1 MHEDRRTHTPNRS
14 LLALLPSESIER
26 VARIVAVALGKPA
39 LAVTDFNPAV
49 DRGDGNRVAPDTLRV
64 LLADTSSVV
73 DEPVIVHDSTAER
86 SPGSCRAPLP
96 ASAYAGLPIGNG
108 NAPTGVLWV
117 LDGVPRNWSEDEVQA
132 LKDLAAWVSTE
143 LHLRRHA
150 LHDAL
155 TGLPNRSLFLDR
167 LAHAATRA
175 RRHKDFRFAVVVLDI
190 DGFKAVN
197 DSLGHGAGDEL
208 LIEVARRLETCVRSE
223 DTVARLGGD
232 DFALL
237 LESLADE
244 TDAGRVTER
253 IRAALATPAVLRADD
268 GESAK
273 IFPSASM
280 GVVTSSLA
288 AQAPTELLQCADIA
302 LCRAKRAGRSRF
314 EMFDR
319 AMQARALTRLKAETD
334 LHHAVERGEFVVYYQ
349 PMVDLRSGRITELE
363 ALVRWQA
370 RQGIVPPLEFI
381 PLAEETGLIIPI
393 GSFVLTEAC
402 RQLQVWRQRF
412 SRSTPLSMSVNL
424 SVREFTQRSFVGHV
438 EETIRASGIDP
449 RLLRLEITESIA
461 IEDKQR
467 TLEMLAALRQLGVRI
482 YLDDFGIGYS
492 SLGYLH
498 QWPLDA
504 IKIDRTFVTRMH
516 TEPTH
521 LQLVRT
527 VRALASN
534 IGVAAVA
541 EGVETEAQLTTLRE
555 IGCEYAQGYLFS
567 KPVPSDEIERL
578 LTADPGW

>member
-1 MHEDRRTHTPNRS
+1 LLQEDRPTHTPNRS

-26 VARIVAVALGKPA
+26 LARIVAAALGKPA
-39 LAVTDFNPAV
+39 LAVTDLGAA
-49 DRGDGNRVAPDTLRV
+49 GRVTPDTLRV
-64 LLADTSSVV
+64 LLADTTVV
-73 DEPVIVHDSTAER
+73 NEPVIVHDANAEAQ
-86 SPGSCRAPLP
+86 GSSSRVPLP
-96 ASAYAGLPIGNG
+96 ACAYAGVPVANG
-108 NAPTGVLWV
+108 NAPAGMLWV
-117 LDGVPRNWSEDEVQA
+117 LDGEPRNWSEGDVQA
-132 LKDLAAWVSTE
+132 MKDLAAWVSTE

-197 DSLGHGAGDEL
+197 DSLGHCAGDAL
-208 LIEVARRLETCVRSE
+208 LIEMARRLETCVRGE

-232 DFALL
+232 DFAIL

-244 TDAGRVTER
+244 MDAGRVTER
-253 IRAALATPAVLRADD
+253 IRTALATPVVLNADD
-268 GESAK
+268 GESAE

-288 AQAPTELLQCADIA
+288 AQGPAELLQCADIA
-302 LCRAKRAGRSRF
+302 LSRAKRAGRSRF

-319 AMQARALTRLKAETD
+319 VMQARALTRLKAETD
-334 LHHAVERGEFVVYYQ
+334 LHHAVERREFIVYYQ
-349 PMVDLRSGRITELE
+349 PMVDLKSGRITELE

-370 RQGIVPPLEFI
+370 KQRIVPPLEFI
-381 PLAEETGLIIPI
+381 PLAEETGLIVPI
-393 GSFVLTEAC
+393 GSYVLAEAC
-402 RQLQVWRQRF
+402 RQLRVWQGRF
-412 SRSTPLSMSVNL
+412 SRSVPLSISVNL
-424 SVREFTQRSFVGHV
+424 SVREFTQLSFVSRV
-438 EETIRASGIDP
+438 EDTIRATGIDP

-461 IEDKQR
+461 IDDKQR

-482 YLDDFGIGYS
+482 YLDDFGTGYS

-516 TEPTH
+516 TDPTH

-541 EGVETEAQLTTLRE
+541 EGVETEAQLETLRE

-567 KPVPSDEIERL
+567 KPAPADEMERL
-578 LTADPGW
+578 LSEDPRW

>member
-1 MHEDRRTHTPNRS
+1 MTDLGAVTERAHVG
-14 LLALLPSESIER
+14 R
-26 VARIVAVALGKPA
+26 VAHE
-39 LAVTDFNPAV
+39 
-49 DRGDGNRVAPDTLRV
+49 TLQV
-64 LLADTSSVV
+64 LLADTSLAN
-73 DEPVIVHDSTAER
+73 EPIIVRDSNAEAQ
-86 SPGSCRAPLP
+86 SASCQAPLP
-96 ASAYAGLPIGNG
+96 ASAYAGLPVANG
-108 NAPTGVLWV
+108 TAPAGMLWV
-117 LDGVPRNWSEDEVQA
+117 LDGEPRNWSEREVQA
-132 LKDLAAWVSTE
+132 MKDLADWVSTE
-143 LHLRRHA
+143 LQLRRHA

-197 DSLGHGAGDEL
+197 DSLGHCAGDAL

-232 DFALL
+232 DFAIL

-244 TDAGRVTER
+244 MDAGRVTER
-253 IRAALATPAVLRADD
+253 IRAALATPVVLHADNED
-268 GESAK
+268 SAE

-288 AQAPTELLQCADIA
+288 AQGPAELLQCADIA
-302 LCRAKRAGRSRF
+302 LSRAKRAGRSRF

-319 AMQARALTRLKAETD
+319 VMQARALTRLKAETE
-334 LHHAVERGEFVVYYQ
+334 LHHAVDRREFVVYYQ
-349 PMVDLRSGRITELE
+349 PMVDLRTGRITELE

-370 RQGIVPPLEFI
+370 RQRIVPPLEFI
-381 PLAEETGLIIPI
+381 PLAEETGLIVPI
-393 GSFVLTEAC
+393 GSYVLAEAC
-402 RQLQVWRQRF
+402 RQLRAWQAQF

-424 SVREFTQRSFVGHV
+424 SVREFTQASFVSRV
-438 EETIRASGIDP
+438 EETIRATGIDP

-461 IEDKQR
+461 IEDKQP

-482 YLDDFGIGYS
+482 YLDDFGTGYS

-516 TEPTH
+516 AEPTH

-541 EGVETEAQLTTLRE
+541 EGVETEAQLATLRE

-567 KPVPSDEIERL
+567 KPVPSDEMERL
-578 LTADPGW
+578 LSEDPRW

>member
-1 MHEDRRTHTPNRS
+1 LQEDRPTQTPNRS
-14 LLALLPSESIER
+14 PLALLPSESIER
-26 VARIVAVALGKPA
+26 LARIVAAALGKPA
-39 LAVTDFNPAV
+39 LTGTDLGAATEHAEA
-49 DRGDGNRVAPDTLRV
+49 GRVARETLRV
-64 LLADTSSVV
+64 LLSDTSVV
-73 DEPVIVHDSTAER
+73 KEPIIVHDSNAE
-86 SPGSCRAPLP
+86 PQAASCQAPL
-96 ASAYAGLPIGNG
+96 AARAYAGMPIGHG
-108 NAPTGVLWV
+108 NMPAGMLWV
-117 LDGVPRNWSEDEVQA
+117 LDGEPRNWSEGEVQVIT
-132 LKDLAAWVSTE
+132 DLAAWVSTE
-143 LHLRRHA
+143 LYLRRHA

-167 LAHAATRA
+167 LAHAVTRA
-175 RRHKDFRFAVVVLDI
+175 RRHKDFRFAVAVLDV

-208 LIEVARRLETCVRSE
+208 LIEMARRLETCVRGE

-232 DFALL
+232 DFAIL

-253 IRAALATPAVLRADD
+253 IREALAAPVELHADD
-268 GESAK
+268 GESAE

-288 AQAPTELLQCADIA
+288 AQGPAELLQCADIA
-302 LCRAKRAGRSRF
+302 LSRAKRAGRSRF

-319 AMQARALTRLKAETD
+319 VMQARALTRLKAETD
-334 LHHAVERGEFVVYYQ
+334 LHHAVERREFVVYYQ

-370 RQGIVPPLEFI
+370 RQRIVPPLEFI
-381 PLAEETGLIIPI
+381 PLAEETGLIVPI
-393 GSFVLTEAC
+393 GSFVLAAAC
-402 RQLQVWRQRF
+402 RQLRAWQKRF
-412 SRSTPLSMSVNL
+412 TRSTPLSMSVNL
-424 SVREFTQRSFVGHV
+424 SVREFTQLSFVSRV
-438 EETIRASGIDP
+438 EETIRATGIDP

-461 IEDKQR
+461 IEDTQR
-467 TLEMLAALRQLGVRI
+467 TLEMLAALRRLGVQI
-482 YLDDFGIGYS
+482 YLDDFGTGYS

-534 IGVAAVA
+534 IGVVAVA
-541 EGVETEAQLTTLRE
+541 EGVETEAQLATLRE

-567 KPVPSDEIERL
+567 KPVPSEEMEKL
-578 LTADPGW
+578 LSADPRW

>member
-1 MHEDRRTHTPNRS
+1 
-14 LLALLPSESIER
+14 LPPESIER
-26 VARIVAVALGKPA
+26 LARIVAVALGKPA
-39 LAVTDFNPAV
+39 LAVTDLGAATE
-49 DRGDGNRVAPDTLRV
+49 RDGTLRV
-64 LLADTSSVV
+64 LLADTGLATEPIIVRDANADAPAASS
-73 DEPVIVHDSTAER
+73 H
-86 SPGSCRAPLP
+86 APLP
-96 ASAYAGLPIGNG
+96 ACAYAGVPVANG
-108 NAPTGVLWV
+108 NAAAGMLWV
-117 LDGVPRNWSEDEVQA
+117 LDGEPRNWSERDVQA
-132 LKDLAAWVSTE
+132 MQDLAAWVSTE

-175 RRHKDFRFAVVVLDI
+175 RRHKEFRFGVVVLDI

-197 DSLGHGAGDEL
+197 DSLGHRAGDEL
-208 LIEVARRLETCVRSE
+208 LIEVARRLETCVRGE

-232 DFALL
+232 DFAIL

-253 IRAALATPAVLRADD
+253 IRSALATSIELHADD
-268 GESAK
+268 GESAE

-280 GVVTSSLA
+280 GVVTSSLT
-288 AQAPTELLQCADIA
+288 AQGPAELLQCADIA
-302 LCRAKRAGRSRF
+302 LSRAKRAGRSRF

-319 AMQARALTRLKAETD
+319 VMQARALTRLKAETD
-334 LHHAVERGEFVVYYQ
+334 LHHAVERREFVVYYQ
-349 PMVDLRSGRITELE
+349 PMVDLESGHITELE
-363 ALVRWQA
+363 ALVRWQS
-370 RQGIVPPLEFI
+370 RQRIVPPLEFI
-381 PLAEETGLIIPI
+381 PLAEETGLIVPI
-393 GSFVLTEAC
+393 GSFVLAEAC
-402 RQLQVWRQRF
+402 RQLQVWQRRF

-424 SVREFTQRSFVGHV
+424 SVREFTQLSFVSRI
-438 EETIRASGIDP
+438 EETIRATGIDP

-482 YLDDFGIGYS
+482 YLDDFGTGYS

-541 EGVETEAQLTTLRE
+541 EGVETEAQLATLRE

-567 KPVPSDEIERL
+567 KPAPSEEMERL
-578 LTADPGW
+578 LSADPRW

>member
-1 MHEDRRTHTPNRS
+1 LQEDRRTQTPNRS

-26 VARIVAVALGKPA
+26 LARIVAVALGKPA
-39 LAVTDFNPAV
+39 LAVTDLAATT
-49 DRGDGNRVAPDTLRV
+49 APVDTLRV
-64 LLADTSSVV
+64 LLAETNGVT
-73 DEPVIVHDSTAER
+73 EPIIVHNSSTDGATA
-86 SPGSCRAPLP
+86 SSQAPL
-96 ASAYAGLPIGNG
+96 AARAYAGVPLTNG
-108 NAPTGVLWV
+108 NAPAGMLWV
-117 LDGVPRNWSEDEVQA
+117 LDGEPRNWSECQVQA
-132 LKDLAAWVSTE
+132 MKDLAAWVSTE

-150 LHDAL
+150 LHDSL

-167 LAHAATRA
+167 LSHAVTRA

-208 LIEVARRLETCVRSE
+208 LIEMARRLETCVRGE

-232 DFALL
+232 DFGIL

-253 IRAALATPAVLRADD
+253 IRAALAASVVLHADN
-268 GESAK
+268 GESAE

-288 AQAPTELLQCADIA
+288 AQGPAELLQCADIA
-302 LCRAKRAGRSRF
+302 LSRAKRAGRSRF

-319 AMQARALTRLKAETD
+319 VMQARAVTRLKAETD
-334 LHHAVERGEFVVYYQ
+334 LHHAVERREFVVYYQ

-393 GSFVLTEAC
+393 GSYVLGQAC
-402 RQLQVWRQRF
+402 RQLRAWHERF
-412 SRSTPLSMSVNL
+412 PRTAPLSISVNL
-424 SVREFTQRSFVGHV
+424 SVREFTQQSFVSRV
-438 EETIRASGIDP
+438 KETIHATGIDP

-461 IEDKQR
+461 IEDKQP

-482 YLDDFGIGYS
+482 YLDDFGTGYS

-541 EGVETEAQLTTLRE
+541 EGVETEAQLATLRE

-567 KPVPSDEIERL
+567 KPVPSDEMERL
-578 LTADPGW
+578 LSADPRW

>member
-1 MHEDRRTHTPNRS
+1 LLQEDRRTDTPNRS

-26 VARIVAVALGKPA
+26 LARNVAAALGKPA
-39 LAVTDFNPAV
+39 LEVTDPGA
-49 DRGDGNRVAPDTLRV
+49 ATELAEELRV
-64 LLADTSSVV
+64 LLSDTSVV
-73 DEPVIVHDSTAER
+73 NETIIVGDSNGDAQPA
-86 SPGSCRAPLP
+86 SSRAPL
-96 ASAYAGLPIGNG
+96 AACAYAGVPIANG
-108 NAPTGVLWV
+108 DAPAGTLWV
-117 LDGVPRNWSEDEVQA
+117 LDYEPRNWSERDVQ
-132 LKDLAAWVSTE
+132 LMQDLAACVSTE

-167 LAHAATRA
+167 LGHAATRA
-175 RRHKDFRFAVVVLDI
+175 RRHKDFRFAVVALDI

-197 DSLGHGAGDEL
+197 DSLGHCAGDAL

-232 DFALL
+232 DFAIL

-253 IRAALATPAVLRADD
+253 IRTALATPVVLHAGD
-268 GESAK
+268 GESAE

-288 AQAPTELLQCADIA
+288 AQGPAELLQCADIA
-302 LCRAKRAGRSRF
+302 LSRAKRAGRSRF

-319 AMQARALTRLKAETD
+319 VMQARALTRLKAETE
-334 LHHAVERGEFVVYYQ
+334 LHHAVERREFVVYYQ

-370 RQGIVPPLEFI
+370 RQRIVPPLEFI

-393 GSFVLTEAC
+393 GSYVLAEAC
-402 RQLQVWRQRF
+402 RQLRAWQERF
-412 SRSTPLSMSVNL
+412 SRSAPLSMSVNL
-424 SVREFTQRSFVGHV
+424 SVREFTQTSFVSRV
-438 EETIRASGIDP
+438 EETIRATGIDP

-461 IEDKQR
+461 IEDKQP

-482 YLDDFGIGYS
+482 YLDDFGTGYS

-541 EGVETEAQLTTLRE
+541 EGVETEAQLATLRE

-567 KPVPSDEIERL
+567 KPAPSKEIETL
-578 LTADPGW
+578 LSADPRW